1 MSDKAATQSDIM
13 RKNISAI
20 AERERKH
27 LAEQGIQDRVANV
40 ITRFAGSMWFVYVH
54 VIWFGLWILLNI
66 GLIDIPRISEF
77 DPFPFGL
84 LTMVVSLEAIFLS
97 TFILVSQNR
106 MSKMSEQRSELD
118 LHVNLLAE
126 QKATKVLEV
135 LDQIAKQLDSTS
147 KRFNFKTDPE
157 IEALKVSPQPQEVL
171 KVIEEAVNKEV
182 AEKIEDAIEDVTGE
196 TKIAREEVREVSAKL
211 DEVAVD
217 VDEIKEEVKRQTGE
231 HERTQSK

>member
-20 AERERKH
+20 AEIERKH

-40 ITRFAGSMWFVYVH
+40 ITRFAGSMWFIYVH

-66 GLIDIPRISEF
+66 GLIHIPHISEF

-97 TFILVSQNR
+97 AFILVSQNR

-171 KVIEEAVNKEV
+171 EVIQEAVSAEV

-196 TKIAREEVREVSAKL
+196 TKIVREEVRDVSAKL